1 MFMGYSS
8 SIPDV
13 VVYHYVPPNIY
24 TIGACIIA
32 SSGALLFGLDVG
44 ITGGVLAMPS
54 FLEMF
59 FPDTYEAQQNHVETN
74 AYCSYDSQVSG
85 LHLLLFINHD
95 IYDNSFFCVFIL

>member
-8 SIPDV
+8 PIPDV
-13 VVYHYVPPNIY
+13 VVIDYQPPNIY

-54 FLEMF
+54 FLETF
-59 FPDTYEAQQNHVETN
+59 FPDTYEQQQHHIETN
-74 AYCSYDSQVSG
+74 AYCSYDSQVS
-85 LHLLLFINHD
+85 LH
-95 IYDNSFFCVFIL
+95 

>member
-13 VVYHYVPPNIY
+13 VVYHYRSPNFY

-54 FLEMF
+54 FLKKF
-59 FPDTYEAQQNHVETN
+59 FPDTYEQQQHHIETN
-74 AYCSYDSQVSG
+74 AYCSYDSQVSS
-85 LHLLLFINHD
+85 LHSLFI
-95 IYDNSFFCVFIL
+95 YSS